1 MMVISNPFQ
10 EKKLGVAERRR
21 RYDLPL
27 HQDAGTGFLLVLVAL
42 MTFLMALV
50 LSFSFGVNKM
60 MSGWSAGLENK
71 VTLEIPAELEVGGK
85 LRSSAEI
92 EAIQKELFNALN
104 DAPYVLELEV
114 TSEADLKELIQPWLG
129 SSSIFNELPMPGLV
143 SVHLNAEEPEAL
155 GNLREAVQ
163 AIAPD
168 ILLDTHEKWLA
179 DLFRLT
185 RSLQFIVMCFVL
197 VIGFTTVS
205 AVVGGVKSQ
214 IEIHRPDVELLHLM
228 GAFDSYIS
236 RQFVRHS
243 SIIVLLGSFAGVVL
257 ALIIL
262 SVLGLFLSAREY
274 ELLPALR
281 LSAVH
286 MLWLLT
292 LPLFIWVVSAI
303 STRMTVMRV
312 LARMP

>member
-1 MMVISNPFQ
+1 MGFLNLFA
-10 EKKLGVAERRR
+10 EKKLGVSDGKR

-27 HQDAGTGFLLVLVAL
+27 HQDAGTGFLLLLVGL

-50 LSFSFGVNKM
+50 LTFSFGVNHM
-60 MSGWSAGLENK
+60 MEGWSAGLENK
-71 VTLEIPAELEVGGK
+71 VTLEIPAELNDGEK
-85 LRSSAEI
+85 LRSSDEI
-92 EAIQKELFNALN
+92 KAIQKEVFNALN
-104 DAPYVLELEV
+104 EAPYVSELEV
-114 TSEADLKELIQPWLG
+114 TSESELKALIQPWLG
-129 SSSIFNELPMPGLV
+129 SSSILNELPMPGLV
-143 SVHLNAEEPEAL
+143 SVHLNADIPDALEAL
-155 GNLREAVQ
+155 RKDVK
-163 AIAPD
+163 AISPD

-185 RSLQFIVMCFVL
+185 RSLQFIVLCFVI

-243 SIIVLLGSFAGVVL
+243 SMIVLLGSFAGVIA

-262 SVLGLFLSAREY
+262 SVLGLFLSARDY
-274 ELLPALR
+274 NLLPALE
-281 LSAVH
+281 LSFSHAF
-286 MLWLLT
+286 WLLV
-292 LPLFIWVVSAI
+292 LPLFICIVSAV
-303 STRMTVMRV
+303 STRMAVMRV